1 MTKPILPVTR
11 KMALKKL
18 SDHAFEKATFELIFH
33 RFWYYK
39 TKNHDDGLQFSKRV
53 LQEAI
58 DRYFSK
64 KSRRLLYLFEG
75 AKNFNFNNNLKNEPQ
90 EDRGILENLARAQLL
105 ALVDKVYCNRFG
117 DD

>member
-33 RFWYYK
+33 RFWYQK
-39 TKNHDDGLQFSKRV
+39 TKNNDDGLQFSKRV

-64 KSRRLLYLFEG
+64 KNRILLYLFEG
-75 AKNFNFNNNLKNEPQ
+75 ARLFNFNNNLKNEPQ
-90 EDRGILENLARAQLL
+90 EDRDILENLARSQLL
-105 ALVDKVYCNRFG
+105 ALVDKVYWNRFG